1 MSSAVLAKISHKIE
15 GVSIVEANKIT
26 IKENRPITQKKTT
39 AGMVVTGQGVSDT
52 EIDLEF
58 AQPDDRAQFET
69 FANVIGGKQGFL
81 YEFVMGAE
89 TFQVP
94 NCFVSN
100 SSASYDP
107 GSGDLSRSVTIKGAV
122 MVKISS

>member
-1 MSSAVLAKISHKIE
+1 MPSAVLARISHKIE
-15 GVSIVEANKIT
+15 GVSIVEATKIN

-39 AGMVVTGQGVSDT
+39 AGKVVTGQGVSDT

-58 AQPDDRAQFET
+58 AQPDDRAQFEAFVNT
-69 FANVIGGKQGFL
+69 LGGRNGFL
-81 YEFVMGAE
+81 YEFVMGQE

-107 GSGDLSRSVTIKGAV
+107 GTGDLSRSVTIKG
-122 MVKISS
+122 